1 MRGDKLNLNYAE
13 GTAHFINLI
22 LKWWHVVNVKS
33 PSKGRRLRD
42 PLQDPVRSL
51 TGKQIVFLNN
61 FLDWLDTWRDIKMDT
76 GALSTETHSALRLTC
91 YALVE
96 LCRYCLE
103 ELNFDYVLLG
113 KFQTDSL
120 EERFGQYRRLSG
132 TNYHISIQQV
142 FESEKKLRLQD
153 SLVFPDMQ
161 ELQKPCVVPLDGAQL
176 TEEYS
181 IKISDRDI
189 TNKGSIL
196 PVITYIAG
204 FCANAALRKLPYY
217 VTTNDGIVIAGHLND
232 DEIISAALGEMDE
245 ASDEDLCDELRPPF
259 APSLTS
265 GAVDDEPLPLP
276 ICISASRQARL
287 RPKMT
292 D

>member
-1 MRGDKLNLNYAE
+1 MRGDELNLNYAE
-13 GTAHFINLI
+13 GTAHFIDLI

-51 TGKQIVFLNN
+51 TGKQIEFLNN
-61 FLDWLDTWRDIKMDT
+61 FLDWLDTWPDIKMDT
-76 GALSTETHSALRLTC
+76 DALSTETHSALRLTC

-153 SLVFPDMQ
+153 SLRVFVPVDCP
-161 ELQKPCVVPLDGAQL
+161 LPTCRSVDGLVKRWRLVVGGALLLCPGLPRRPESRLFQSPERCWRDVLLAPSPTRQCQL
-176 TEEYS
+176 TVHGKS
-181 IKISDRDI
+181 S
-189 TNKGSIL
+189 S
-196 PVITYIAG
+196 PQIA
-204 FCANAALRKLPYY
+204 
-217 VTTNDGIVIAGHLND
+217 
-232 DEIISAALGEMDE
+232 
-245 ASDEDLCDELRPPF
+245 RPNP
-259 APSLTS
+259 PN
-265 GAVDDEPLPLP
+265 G
-276 ICISASRQARL
+276 
-287 RPKMT
+287 
-292 D
+292 